1 MLQFLLLILFSSV
14 LDAKQVQAATTFF
27 NFTKFARF
35 LNFQWHIRNMPT
47 KKAGALIIKPPLTPE
62 MEKTVDEFI
71 RAFKQPVEGL
81 KEKIECQVKYS
92 ESKEKGFDDDIE
104 RVEKVIY
111 TFYDESSHEPLF
123 EIRLENHS
131 HTGKMAR
138 VAINSKF

>member
-1 MLQFLLLILFSSV
+1 M
-14 LDAKQVQAATTFF
+14 
-27 NFTKFARF
+27 R
-35 LNFQWHIRNMPT
+35 T
-47 KKAGALIIKPPLTPE
+47 KKADMLIIKPPLTPE

-71 RAFKQPVEGL
+71 RALKQPVEGL

-104 RVEKVIY
+104 RVEKVSY

-131 HTGKMAR
+131 HTGKIAR
-138 VAINSKF
+138 VAINTKFKDQIKEFPHFSIMNGYATEYYYTSFLIGKLLRK